1 MNPFDIDT
9 FTDVV
14 LPFLLAFVGLM
25 LVLAPMA
32 LWFQF
37 RHPAKVFVRVLSS
50 QELPAAA
57 KTYFDETVE
66 TILLWGFDL
75 VTYLKVDFQ
84 SADKDQF
91 LVLLSNPH
99 TSEWA
104 VVSYSIWPKAPV
116 GHMAFT
122 TYCSE
127 GLQVDTST
135 EWIAPSVLPSA
146 EHLVFRFA
154 RIKDV
159 FTLYRLHR
167 KLVDKTSKGAPAVL
181 PSPGQEVAE
190 LQRRL
195 ERYGPSLQS
204 RGYLRLDNEGKCY
217 RLTLKGAIVA
227 GWRSIWPLPMLRRWR
242 TQAQSNSI
250 LREIARTQPATA
262 ADRGE
267 GSAANLSS

>member
-1 MNPFDIDT
+1 MNAFDIDT

-14 LPFLLAFVGLM
+14 LPFALAFVGLM
-25 LVLAPMA
+25 LILAPIA
-32 LWFQF
+32 LWLQF
-37 RHPAKVFVRVLSS
+37 RHPAKYFVRVLSS
-50 QELPAAA
+50 QELPPAALA
-57 KTYFDETVE
+57 YFQERVE
-66 TILLWGFDL
+66 AILLWGFDL
-75 VTYLKVDFQ
+75 VTYLKVDFL
-84 SADKDQF
+84 SAEKEEF

-104 VVSYSIWPKAPV
+104 VVSYCVGPKAKVPDV
-116 GHMAFT
+116 HMAFT

-135 EWIAPSVLPSA
+135 ELIAPSALPSA
-146 EHLVFRFA
+146 GHHVFRFA
-154 RIKDV
+154 RIKDI

-167 KLVDKTSKGAPAVL
+167 KLVDRTCNGAPAVL

-195 ERYGPSLQS
+195 ERYGPALQS
-204 RGYLRLDNEGKCY
+204 RGYLRLDDEGKCY
-217 RLTLKGAIVA
+217 RLTLKGSIVA
-227 GWRSIWPLPMLRRWR
+227 GWRSIWPIPMLRRWR

-262 ADRGE
+262 AD
-267 GSAANLSS
+267 SA

>member
-1 MNPFDIDT
+1 MDLFDIDT

-14 LPFLLAFVGLM
+14 LPFILAFIGLM
-25 LVLAPMA
+25 LIFAPIA

-50 QELPAAA
+50 QELPVAA
-57 KTYFDETVE
+57 KGYFDERVE

-84 SADKDQF
+84 SEDKDEF

-99 TSEWA
+99 TQEWA
-104 VVSYSIWPKAPV
+104 VVSSPVSPKTSN

-135 EWIAPSVLPSA
+135 ELIAPSVLPRT
-146 EHLVFRFA
+146 EHHVFRFP

-167 KLVDKTSKGAPAVL
+167 KLVDRTCNGAPAVL
-181 PSPGQEVAE
+181 PPPGQEVAE

-195 ERYGPSLQS
+195 ERFGPSLQT
-204 RGYLRLDNEGKCY
+204 RGFLRLDNEGKCY

-227 GWRSIWPLPMLRRWR
+227 GWRSIWPVPMLRRWKMR
-242 TQAQSNSI
+242 AQSDSL
-250 LREIARTQPATA
+250 LREIARTNPGATT
-262 ADRGE
+262 DGGE
-267 GSAANLSS
+267 GSTAKLSS